1 LNGSESWNQRSAQTS
16 AHNGWGGGQSLN
28 AQQAQQQQM
37 HADYSMSQYVAGL
50 PGEIIEQV
58 HGAAL
63 TNARC
68 LTSFAHF
75 ESMQARIMDNIY
87 MHLNV
92 AWSVMNYSNIAYFA
106 GELHRISTL
115 LYQVRVCRGALACCF
130 IRP

>member
-1 LNGSESWNQRSAQTS
+1 MSGPWQGRSAHTVVDPWGRAFSAGSRGDHDLVPSSLNGSGSWNQRSAQTS

-63 TNARC
+63 TNAR
-68 LTSFAHF
+68 
-75 ESMQARIMDNIY
+75 
-87 MHLNV
+87 V
-92 AWSVMNYSNIAYFA
+92 
-106 GELHRISTL
+106 
-115 LYQVRVCRGALACCF
+115 
-130 IRP
+130 